1 MQVKKIL
8 IEDINHYD
16 VLTNEKSAIGE
27 VLLEKSADKFGM
39 NDNITINVKF
49 SVTGGL
55 REAFNEKNWERAYNK
70 HDNVFKLKYG
80 VKLYSGGIR
89 KHEIGTPLDS
99 YKKAAL
105 FWTRNPKLTQMAE
118 KKVWVQISK
127 NFEPHIPMNQV
138 EAQQLLL
145 DFDEKME
152 IKASDLGAG
161 KHKIG
166 AEVYV
171 SWFKHDYA
179 EEVDTKSNS
188 KEIEIEI
195 TK

>member
-1 MQVKKIL
+1 M
-8 IEDINHYD
+8 
-16 VLTNEKSAIGE
+16 LTSEKSSIGE
-27 VLLEKSADKFGM
+27 VSVEKAADKFSVD
-39 NDNITINVKF
+39 DNVTVNVKF
-49 SVTGGL
+49 SVVGGL

-80 VKLYSGGIR
+80 IKLYSGGLR
-89 KHEIGTPLDS
+89 KHELGAPVDT

-127 NFEPHIPMNQV
+127 NFEPHIPMNQS

-145 DFDEKME
+145 DFDEKIQFKGSE
-152 IKASDLGAG
+152 LGAG

-171 SWFKHDYA
+171 SWFKHDYTDA
-179 EEVDTKSNS
+179 VDAKSSS

>member
-1 MQVKKIL
+1 MA
-8 IEDINHYD
+8 
-16 VLTNEKSAIGE
+16 NEKNTIDKVS
-27 VLLEKSADKFGM
+27 LEKSVDKVSV
-39 NDNITINVKF
+39 NDNIAINVKF
-49 SVTGGL
+49 SVIGGL

-80 VKLYSGGIR
+80 IKLYSGGLR
-89 KHEIGTPLDS
+89 KREVGTPLDT

-127 NFEPHIPMNQV
+127 NFEPHVPMNQV

-145 DFDEKME
+145 DFDEKID
-152 IKASDLGAG
+152 IKASDLGPG

-171 SWFKHDYA
+171 SWFKHDYT
-179 EEVDTKSNS
+179 EEFDAKTNS

-195 TK
+195 IK